1 MEPPCGSCLTHAA
14 EVVNNLLPMG
24 NKLPTTERQA
34 RELAPL
40 DPELQKAVW

>member
-14 EVVNNLLPMG
+14 EVVNNLTPMG
-24 NKLPTTERQA
+24 VKFPATESQT